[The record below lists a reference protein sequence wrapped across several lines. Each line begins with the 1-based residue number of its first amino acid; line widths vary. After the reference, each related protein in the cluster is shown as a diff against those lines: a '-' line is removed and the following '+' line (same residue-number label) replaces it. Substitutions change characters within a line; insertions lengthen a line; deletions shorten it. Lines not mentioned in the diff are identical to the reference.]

1 MGIPRPIGGLRVFR
15 LTSTNMPLLF
25 VIMKYKTYQY
35 LDKYKIILPI
45 FSRMLFDISECS
57 VPNNYNITAIANA
70 MKGR

>member
-1 MGIPRPIGGLRVFR
+1 
-15 LTSTNMPLLF
+15 MPLFF
-25 VIMKYKTYQY
+25 VMMKYKTYQY

-70 MKGR
+70 MKGG